1 MVFAMIPNGT
11 HSLHTPGSVLE
22 RTEAASNGGTRPTR
36 LTSLHSLFQAAC
48 LLGSLAVCVLSGYAA
63 AAGESVIID
72 KCEYADDSTAR
83 AAWKPMGSSALVSV
97 ASLEGRK
104 VLRLPCNFAATKM
117 ERASWDQP
125 LKLDLGSCRG
135 IQFNVLCRNASPVS
149 SFSIYFQSGE
159 GWYHAVFFPES
170 AAGWSAISIDK
181 TEMTTEGKPAGW
193 EQIKA
198 VRISAWRGKDEDT
211 EFYLSDIRKTGVLGG
226 DAIVAILRS
235 ESASQQSPDEGHNVE
250 QYTQAVAQNLYAL
263 GIGCAVICDLD
274 VASANLKQAKLIIL
288 PYNPSVPDRVA
299 EELAHFV
306 SAGGKLL
313 VFYAV
318 PEKLRPVLKL
328 EGGAHTRAAHPGQF
342 AAIHFGDGALKGAPP
357 VVNQQSWNI
366 NAFRPV
372 AGASR
377 VFAEWFDDQGQP
389 TGYPAILGSTNGL
402 VMTHVMLSDDA
413 ARKRRMLLAMMGY
426 LVPEVWRQAAEAE
439 AAHIGEF
446 GGFKNY
452 DEAVD
457 QIKALS
463 HEDNR
468 VGKALSLARSLRE
481 SSMKLASEQKFCE
494 AMDQSE
500 AASQELKD
508 AFCMA
513 QRPLSGEFR
522 AFWCHSAF
530 GVQGIAWDD
539 AIRRLADNG
548 FTAIL
553 PNMLWGGAAFY
564 ASKVLPVAPQVASRG
579 DQIAQCLAACRKHG
593 IQIHVWKV
601 NWNLGQAAPKEFVDR
616 LRSEGRLQAS
626 SNGKEE
632 RWLCPSHPDNQA
644 LEIAS
649 MVEVA
654 HDYDV
659 DGIHFDYIRY
669 PDGDHCFCAGCKERF
684 QRHTGLKVQSWPQ
697 DVLADGSARQAWL
710 DWRRS
715 NITAVVKAVSEQAR
729 AMRPRLKIS
738 AAVFSNWAA
747 DRDGVGQDWKLW
759 CEKRYVDF
767 VCPMDYTPSNGSFE
781 NMVTKQVQWANGTP
795 CYPGIGVSASSSHF
809 GVDRVIEQINITR
822 RYNTGGFVIFNYGAT
837 ESRDL
842 LPRLGLGITSK
853 R

>member
-1 MVFAMIPNGT
+1 
-11 HSLHTPGSVLE
+11 
-22 RTEAASNGGTRPTR
+22 
-36 LTSLHSLFQAAC
+36 
-48 LLGSLAVCVLSGYAA
+48 VLSGTAV

-72 KCEYADDSTAR
+72 KCEYGDDAAAR
-83 AAWKPMGSSALVSV
+83 AAWRPMGGSDVASV
-97 ASLEGRK
+97 ALLEGRK
-104 VLRLPCNFAATKM
+104 VLRLPCNFAGTKT
-117 ERASWDQP
+117 ERASWDQQ
-125 LKLDLGSCRG
+125 LKLDLASSRG
-135 IQFNVLCRNASPVS
+135 IRFNVLCRDASPVS
-149 SFSIYFQSGE
+149 YFSIYFQSGE
-159 GWYHAVFFPES
+159 GWYHAAFFPES
-170 AAGWSAISIDK
+170 ATGWNTISIDK
-181 TEMTTEGKPAGW
+181 TEMTAEGKPAGW
-193 EQIKA
+193 GQIKTI
-198 VRISAWRGKDEDT
+198 RISAWRGKNEDT

-235 ESASQQSPDEGHNVE
+235 ELASHQSPDEGRNVE
-250 QYTQAVAQNLYAL
+250 QFTQTVAQNLYAL
-263 GIGCAVICDLD
+263 GMGCSVISDLN
-274 VASANLKQAKLIIL
+274 VSADTLKQAKLVIL
-288 PYNPSVPDRVA
+288 PYNPTVPDRVA
-299 EELAHFV
+299 DELAHYV

-318 PEKLRPVLKL
+318 PERLRQVLRI
-328 EGGAHTRAAHPGQF
+328 EGGAHTQAAYPGQF
-342 AAIHFGDGALKGAPP
+342 AAIHFSDDALKGAPP
-357 VVNQQSWNI
+357 VVSQQSWNI

-372 AGASR
+372 AGASQ
-377 VFAEWFDDQGQP
+377 VFAEWFDDQGRP
-389 TGYPAILGSTNGL
+389 TGQPAILGSTNGL

-413 ARKRRMLLAMMGY
+413 AKKRRMLLAMMGY
-426 LVPEVWRQAAEAE
+426 LVPEILRQAAEAE
-439 AAHIGEF
+439 AAHLGDL

-452 DEAVD
+452 DEAVN

-463 HEDNR
+463 QDDNR

-481 SSMKLASEQKFCE
+481 SSMKSASEQKFFE
-494 AMDQSE
+494 AMDQSA

-513 QRPLSGEFR
+513 QRPLPGEFR

-530 GVQGIAWDD
+530 GVQGISWDE
-539 AIRRLADNG
+539 AVRRLADNG

-601 NWNLGQAAPKEFVDR
+601 NWNLGQAAPKAFVDK
-616 LRSEGRLQAS
+616 LRSGGRLQAS
-626 SNGKEE
+626 SSGKEE

-654 HDYDV
+654 RDYDV

-684 QRHTGLKVQSWPQ
+684 QRSTGLKVRSWPK

-715 NITAVVKAVSEQAR
+715 NITAVVKAVSER
-729 AMRPRLKIS
+729 AHAIRPRLKIS

-781 NMVTKQVQWANGTP
+781 NMVTKQVRWASGTP

-822 RYNTGGFVIFNYGAT
+822 RYNTGGFVIFNYGAA
-837 ESRDL
+837 ESKDL
-842 LPRLGLGITSK
+842 LPMLGLGITSK